1 MIPFFSWRNARECLA
16 GALGIALLCWV
27 GESFYKVSGTLA
39 APLWPSSGLALGL
52 LLACGWR
59 LFPAISLGT
68 MTATTVFGDP
78 HLFSLFGSVAN
89 TLESLTGWYLMT
101 RVFNFSP
108 GMTRVRD
115 VLILI
120 LAGAPVGTLL
130 SAVICTLGLVEV
142 GIVKSSAIPLSAL
155 LFWTG
160 NVLGILIFTPL
171 TLRIADRLSRRDF
184 LHFRRNDV
192 LWPLCLYLIV
202 IVGFGLPGT
211 AHTGFIPLAYLS
223 FPLLVWLSFSW
234 KRDATLP
241 LAVVTLLMTT
251 FTATGHGP
259 LLRSDPFATYAEM
272 TIFIMVYG
280 ISSLLIIGAAEERE
294 HHAALAVVIGR
305 DAARNE
311 AELLGIRSSLNPHF
325 LFNSL
330 NVIKA
335 LASENPKKAGE
346 AVVSLSEILRT
357 SLRATAKTTVPLSE
371 ELKLI
376 RSYLDL
382 QKMRMEELLAVDI
395 REDEGLSGFPV
406 PPMVLHQLV
415 ENAVKHSPAGLV
427 RIGIDI
433 RRDGE
438 GLRFLVRNPGHS
450 QSHQAGIGLDAI
462 RTQLRALYGEKSHF
476 GIVDDGQGEIVAE
489 IRIPRISFEDSRS
502 SSPPSGL

>member
-16 GALGIALLCWV
+16 GAVGIAVLCWI
-27 GESFYKVSGTLA
+27 GEAFYKVSGTLA
-39 APLWPSSGLALGL
+39 APLWPSSGFALGL
-52 LLACGWR
+52 LLLFGWR

-78 HLFSLFGSVAN
+78 HLFSFFGSMAN

-101 RVFNFSP
+101 RVFDFSP

-115 VLILI
+115 VLILL

-130 SAVICTLGLVEV
+130 SAVICTLGLVEA
-142 GIVKSSAIPLSAL
+142 GIVKSSAIPLSSL

-171 TLRIADRLSRRDF
+171 TLRLAERFRRRDF
-184 LHFRRNDV
+184 LHLQWIDV
-192 LWPLCLYLIV
+192 LWPLCLYLVV

-223 FPLLVWLSFSW
+223 FPLLVWLAFSW

-280 ISSLLIIGAAEERE
+280 ISCLLIIAAAEERE
-294 HHAALAVVIGR
+294 HHAGLALARGR
-305 DAARNE
+305 EAARKE
-311 AELLGIRSSLNPHF
+311 AELLGIRASLNPHF

-335 LASENPKKAGE
+335 LVTENPKKAGE

-357 SLRATAKTTVPLSE
+357 SLRATGHRTVPLSE
-371 ELKLI
+371 ELSLI

-382 QKMRMEELLAVDI
+382 QKMRMEDLLNVDI
-395 REDEGLSGFPV
+395 HEDEGLSNFPV

-415 ENAVKHSPAGLV
+415 ENAVKHSPAGPV
-427 RIGIDI
+427 RIGMDL
-433 RRDGE
+433 RRDGD
-438 GLRFLVRNPGHS
+438 GLRFLVRNPGYT
-450 QSHQAGIGLDAI
+450 QSIGGGLGLDAI
-462 RTQLRALYGEKSHF
+462 RAQLRALYGEKSHF
-476 GIVDDGQGEIVAE
+476 RIVLEGQGEVIAE
-489 IRIPRISFEDSRS
+489 IRIPKMERDENRS
-502 SSPPSGL
+502 ALPPSGL

>member
-1 MIPFFSWRNARECLA
+1 MIPFISWRNARECLA
-16 GALGIALLCWV
+16 GAAGIAVLCWV
-27 GESFYKVSGTLA
+27 GEAFYKVSGTLA
-39 APLWPSSGLALGL
+39 APLWPSSGFALGL
-52 LLACGWR
+52 LLVCGWR

-68 MTATTVFGDP
+68 MTATTIFGDP
-78 HLFSLFGSVAN
+78 HLFSFFGSVAN

-101 RVFNFSP
+101 RVFDFSN

-130 SAVICTLGLVEV
+130 SAVLCTLGLLET
-142 GIVKSSAIPLSAL
+142 GIVKSSAIPLSSL

-171 TLRIADRLSRRDF
+171 TLRLAERLRQRDF
-184 LHFRRNDV
+184 LHIRWNDV
-192 LWPLCLYLIV
+192 LWPLCLYLVV

-223 FPLLVWLSFSW
+223 FPLLVWLAFLW
-234 KRDATLP
+234 KRDAILP
-241 LAVVTLLMTT
+241 LAVVTILMTT

-280 ISSLLIIGAAEERE
+280 ISCLLIIAAAEERE
-294 HHAALAVVIGR
+294 HHAGLAVATGR
-305 DAARNE
+305 EAARKE

-335 LASENPKKAGE
+335 LATENPKKAGE
-346 AVVSLSEILRT
+346 AVVFLSEILRA
-357 SLRATAKTTVPLSE
+357 SLRATSRRAVPLYE
-371 ELKLI
+371 ELSLI

-382 QKMRMEELLAVDI
+382 QKLRMEELLNVDI
-395 REDEGLSGFPV
+395 HVDEGLTNFSV

-415 ENAVKHSPAGLV
+415 ENAVKHSPAGPV

-438 GLRFLVRNPGHS
+438 GLRFLVRNPGHT
-450 QSHQAGIGLDAI
+450 QSIGGGLGLDAI
-462 RTQLRALYGEKSHF
+462 RAQLHALYGEKAHF
-476 GIVDDGQGEIVAE
+476 RIVHDGQGEVVAE
-489 IRIPRISFEDSRS
+489 IKFPPVERDEKRAA
-502 SSPPSGL
+502 SPPSGL

>member
-1 MIPFFSWRNARECLA
+1 
-16 GALGIALLCWV
+16 
-27 GESFYKVSGTLA
+27 
-39 APLWPSSGLALGL
+39 
-52 LLACGWR
+52 
-59 LFPAISLGT
+59 
-68 MTATTVFGDP
+68 
-78 HLFSLFGSVAN
+78 
-89 TLESLTGWYLMT
+89 
-101 RVFNFSP
+101 
-108 GMTRVRD
+108 
-115 VLILI
+115 
-120 LAGAPVGTLL
+120 
-130 SAVICTLGLVEV
+130 
-142 GIVKSSAIPLSAL
+142 
-155 LFWTG
+155 
-160 NVLGILIFTPL
+160 
-171 TLRIADRLSRRDF
+171 
-184 LHFRRNDV
+184 
-192 LWPLCLYLIV
+192 
-202 IVGFGLPGT
+202 
-211 AHTGFIPLAYLS
+211 
-223 FPLLVWLSFSW
+223 
-234 KRDATLP
+234 
-241 LAVVTLLMTT
+241 
-251 FTATGHGP
+251 
-259 LLRSDPFATYAEM
+259 M

-280 ISSLLIIGAAEERE
+280 ISSLLIMGAAEERE
-294 HHAALAVVIGR
+294 HHALLAVSRGR

-357 SLRATAKTTVPLSE
+357 SLRATAHTTVPLSE

-395 REDEGLSGFPV
+395 REDEGLTGFPV

-415 ENAVKHSPAGLV
+415 ENAVKHSPAGPV

-433 RRDGE
+433 CQDGE

-462 RTQLRALYGEKSHF
+462 RAQLRALYGEKSHF

-489 IRIPRISFEDSRS
+489 IRIPRMSCEESRS